1 MRYDDPQLLDSLA
14 REYVLGTLPARPR
27 ARFARVLSFSLVAR
41 RAVTAWE
48 RHLAPLAAAVRPVE
62 PPESAWSGIETALGL
77 ARAPRA
83 RAAGLWPA
91 LAAALAVV
99 AVLFGGLYFS
109 QQPTVERPA
118 YVSVVTV
125 AATGPVWLQQAFT
138 EARALRV
145 STVNPRP
152 APAGRSFELWMLPPD
167 GGGAPVSLGLLPEM
181 GAAQLRLSAA
191 QLGVLMGTM
200 TLAVSVEPSG
210 GSPTGLP
217 TGPVILT
224 APLIRS

>member
-1 MRYDDPQLLDSLA
+1 MRYDDPQLLEAVA
-14 REYVLGTLPARPR
+14 REYVLGLLPARSR

-48 RHLAPLAAAVRPVE
+48 RRFAPLAAAVRPVE
-62 PPESAWSGIETALGL
+62 PPESAWTGIETALGL
-77 ARAPRA
+77 RAAPRV
-83 RAAGLWPA
+83 RAAGIWPA
-91 LAAALAVV
+91 LAAALAIV
-99 AVLFGGLYFS
+99 AVLFAGLYFS
-109 QQPTVERPA
+109 QQPSVERPA
-118 YVSVVTV
+118 YVSVVTD
-125 AATGPVWLQQAFT
+125 AATGPVWLLQAFT

-152 APAGRSFELWMLPPD
+152 APAGSSYELWMLPD
-167 GGGAPVSLGLLPEM
+167 GGNPVSLGLLPEM
-181 GAAQLRLSAA
+181 GAAQLGLNAA
-191 QLGVLMGTM
+191 QLGVLTRTM
-200 TLAVSVEPSG
+200 TLAVSVEPAG

>member
-14 REYVLGTLPARPR
+14 REYVLGTLSVRSR
-27 ARFARVLSFSLVAR
+27 ARFARVLSFSLIAR
-41 RAVTAWE
+41 RAVMTWE
-48 RHLAPLAAAVRPVE
+48 RRLAPLAAAVRPVE
-62 PPESAWSGIETALGL
+62 PPESAWTGIEAALGMRT
-77 ARAPRA
+77 ARP

-91 LAAALAVV
+91 LAAALAIV
-99 AVLFGGLYFS
+99 AVLFGGLYFG
-109 QQPTVERPA
+109 QQPSVERPA
-118 YVSVVTV
+118 YVSVVTD
-125 AATGPVWLQQAFT
+125 AATGPVWLLQAFT

-152 APAGRSFELWMLPPD
+152 APANSSYELWMLPD
-167 GGGAPVSLGLLPEM
+167 GGNPVSLGLLPEM
-181 GAAQLRLSAA
+181 GAAQLGLSAA
-191 QLGVLMGTM
+191 QLGVLTRTM
-200 TLAVSVEPSG
+200 TLAVSVEPAG

>member
-1 MRYDDPQLLDSLA
+1 MRYDDPQLLEALA
-14 REYVLGTLPARPR
+14 REYVLGLLPARSR

-48 RHLAPLAAAVRPVE
+48 RRFAPLAAAVRPVE
-62 PPESAWSGIETALGL
+62 PPESAWTGIETALGL
-77 ARAPRA
+77 RAAPRA
-83 RAAGLWPA
+83 RAAGIWPA
-91 LAAALAVV
+91 LAAALALV
-99 AVLFGGLYFS
+99 AVLFAGLYFS
-109 QQPTVERPA
+109 QQPSVERPA
-118 YVSVVTV
+118 YVSVVTD
-125 AATGPVWLQQAFT
+125 AATGPVWLLQAFT

-152 APAGRSFELWMLPPD
+152 APAGSSYELWMLPD
-167 GGGAPVSLGLLPEM
+167 GGNPVSLGLLPEM
-181 GAAQLRLSAA
+181 GAAQLGLNAA
-191 QLGVLMGTM
+191 QLGVLTRTM
-200 TLAVSVEPSG
+200 TLAVSVEPAG

>member
-1 MRYDDPQLLDSLA
+1 MRYDDPQLLEALA
-14 REYVLGTLPARPR
+14 REYVLGLLPARSR

-48 RHLAPLAAAVRPVE
+48 RRLAPLAAAVRPVE
-62 PPESAWSGIETALGL
+62 PPDAAWAGIETALGL
-77 ARAPRA
+77 RAAPRA
-83 RAAGLWPA
+83 RAAGIWPA
-91 LAAALAVV
+91 LAAALALV
-99 AVLFGGLYFS
+99 AVLFGGLYFT
-109 QQPTVERPA
+109 QLQRIERPA
-118 YVSVVTV
+118 YVSVVTD
-125 AATGPVWLQQAFT
+125 AAAGPVWLLQAFT

-152 APAGRSFELWMLPPD
+152 APAGSSFELWMLPD
-167 GGGAPVSLGLLPEM
+167 GGGNPVSLGLLPEM
-181 GAAQLRLSAA
+181 GVARLNLTAA
-191 QLGVLMGTM
+191 QLGVLMRTM
-200 TLAVSVEPSG
+200 TLAVSVEPAG

>member
-1 MRYDDPQLLDSLA
+1 MRYDDPQLLEALA
-14 REYVLGTLPARPR
+14 REYVLGLLPARSR

-48 RHLAPLAAAVRPVE
+48 RRFAPLAAAVRPVE
-62 PPESAWSGIETALGL
+62 PPESAWTGIETALGL
-77 ARAPRA
+77 RAAPRA
-83 RAAGLWPA
+83 RAAGIWPA
-91 LAAALAVV
+91 LAAALAIV
-99 AVLFGGLYFS
+99 AVLFAGLYFS
-109 QQPTVERPA
+109 QQPSVERPA
-118 YVSVVTV
+118 YVSVVTD
-125 AATGPVWLQQAFT
+125 AATGPVWLLQAFT

-152 APAGRSFELWMLPPD
+152 APAGSSYELWMLPD
-167 GGGAPVSLGLLPEM
+167 GGNPVSLGLLPEM
-181 GAAQLRLSAA
+181 GAAQVGLNAA
-191 QLGVLMGTM
+191 QLGVLTRTM
-200 TLAVSVEPSG
+200 TLAVSVEPAG

>member
-1 MRYDDPQLLDSLA
+1 MRYDDPQLLEALA
-14 REYVLGTLPARPR
+14 REYVLGLLPARSR

-48 RHLAPLAAAVRPVE
+48 RRFAPLAAAVRPVE
-62 PPESAWSGIETALGL
+62 PPESAWTGIETALGL
-77 ARAPRA
+77 RAAPRA
-83 RAAGLWPA
+83 RAAGIWPA
-91 LAAALAVV
+91 LAAALAIV
-99 AVLFGGLYFS
+99 AVLFAGLYFS
-109 QQPTVERPA
+109 QQPSVERPA
-118 YVSVVTV
+118 YVSVVTD
-125 AATGPVWLQQAFT
+125 AATGPVWLLQAFT

-152 APAGRSFELWMLPPD
+152 APAGSSYELWMLPD
-167 GGGAPVSLGLLPEM
+167 GGNPVSLGLLPEM
-181 GAAQLRLSAA
+181 GAAQLGLNAA
-191 QLGVLMGTM
+191 QLGVLTRTM
-200 TLAVSVEPSG
+200 TLAASVEPAG

>member
-14 REYVLGTLPARPR
+14 REYVLGTLAARSR
-27 ARFARVLSFSLVAR
+27 ARVARVLSFSLVAR

-48 RHLAPLAAAVRPVE
+48 RRFAPLAAAVRPVE
-62 PPESAWSGIETALGL
+62 PPPSTWVGIEAALGL
-77 ARAPRA
+77 GRTPRTRA
-83 RAAGLWPA
+83 AAGLWPA
-91 LAAALAVV
+91 LAAALAIV

-109 QQPTVERPA
+109 QQPSIERPA
-118 YVSVVTV
+118 YVSVVSD
-125 AATGPVWLQQAFT
+125 AATPVWLLQAFT
-138 EARALRV
+138 EARELRV

-152 APAGRSFELWMLPPD
+152 APAGSSFELWMLP
-167 GGGAPVSLGLLPEM
+167 GGGANPVSLGLLPEM
-181 GAAQLRLSAA
+181 GESQLRLSAV

-200 TLAVSVEPSG
+200 TLAVSVEPAG

-224 APLIRS
+224 APLIRT

>member
-1 MRYDDPQLLDSLA
+1 MRYDNPQLLDSLA
-14 REYVLGTLPARPR
+14 REYVLGTLSARSR

-48 RHLAPLAAAVRPVE
+48 RHFAPLAASVRPVE
-62 PPESAWSGIETALGL
+62 PPESAWTGIETALGL
-77 ARAPRA
+77 RAAPRA
-83 RAAGLWPA
+83 RGTGIWPA
-91 LAAALAVV
+91 LAAALAMV

-118 YVSVVTV
+118 YVSVVTD
-125 AATGPVWLQQAFT
+125 AATGPVWLLQAFT

-152 APAGRSFELWMLPPD
+152 AAAGTSYELWMLPD
-167 GGGAPVSLGLLPEM
+167 GGNPVSLGLLPEM
-181 GAAQLRLSAA
+181 GAAQLGLSTA
-191 QLGVLMGTM
+191 QLGVLMRTM
-200 TLAVSVEPSG
+200 TLAVSVEPAG

>member
-1 MRYDDPQLLDSLA
+1 MRYDDPQLLEALA
-14 REYVLGTLPARPR
+14 REYVLGLLPARSR

-48 RHLAPLAAAVRPVE
+48 RRFAPLAAAVRPVE
-62 PPESAWSGIETALGL
+62 PPESAWTGIETALGL
-77 ARAPRA
+77 RAAPRV
-83 RAAGLWPA
+83 RAAGIWPA
-91 LAAALAVV
+91 LAAALAIV
-99 AVLFGGLYFS
+99 AVLFAGLYFS
-109 QQPTVERPA
+109 QQPSVERPA
-118 YVSVVTV
+118 YVSVVTD
-125 AATGPVWLQQAFT
+125 AATGPVWLLQAFT

-152 APAGRSFELWMLPPD
+152 APAGSSYELWMLPD
-167 GGGAPVSLGLLPEM
+167 GGNPVSLGLLPEM
-181 GAAQLRLSAA
+181 GAAQVGLNAA
-191 QLGVLMGTM
+191 QLGVLTRTM
-200 TLAVSVEPSG
+200 TLAVSVEPAG

>member
-1 MRYDDPQLLDSLA
+1 MRYDDPQLLEALA
-14 REYVLGTLPARPR
+14 REYVLGLLPARSR

-48 RHLAPLAAAVRPVE
+48 RRFAPLAAAVRPVE
-62 PPESAWSGIETALGL
+62 PPESAWTGIETALGL
-77 ARAPRA
+77 RAAPRA
-83 RAAGLWPA
+83 RAAGIWPA
-91 LAAALAVV
+91 LAAALAIV
-99 AVLFGGLYFS
+99 AVLFAGLYFS
-109 QQPTVERPA
+109 QQPSVERPA
-118 YVSVVTV
+118 YVSVVTD
-125 AATGPVWLQQAFT
+125 AATGPVWLLQAFT

-152 APAGRSFELWMLPPD
+152 APAGSSYELWMLPD
-167 GGGAPVSLGLLPEM
+167 GGNPISLGLLPEM
-181 GAAQLRLSAA
+181 GAAQLGLNAA
-191 QLGVLMGTM
+191 QLGVLTRTM
-200 TLAVSVEPSG
+200 TLAVSVEPAG

>member
-1 MRYDDPQLLDSLA
+1 MRYDDPQLLEALA
-14 REYVLGTLPARPR
+14 REYVLGLLPARSR

-48 RHLAPLAAAVRPVE
+48 RRFAPLAAAVRPVE
-62 PPESAWSGIETALGL
+62 PPESAWTGIETALGL
-77 ARAPRA
+77 RAAPRA
-83 RAAGLWPA
+83 RAAGIWPA
-91 LAAALAVV
+91 LAAALAIV
-99 AVLFGGLYFS
+99 AVLFAGLYFS
-109 QQPTVERPA
+109 QQPSVERPA
-118 YVSVVTV
+118 YVSVVTD
-125 AATGPVWLQQAFT
+125 AASGPVWLLQAFT

-152 APAGRSFELWMLPPD
+152 APAGSSYELWMLPD
-167 GGGAPVSLGLLPEM
+167 GGNPVSLGLLPEM
-181 GAAQLRLSAA
+181 GAAQLGLNAA
-191 QLGVLMGTM
+191 QLGVLTRTM
-200 TLAVSVEPSG
+200 TLAVSVEPAG

>member
-1 MRYDDPQLLDSLA
+1 MRYDDPQLLEALA
-14 REYVLGTLPARPR
+14 REYVLGLLPARSR

-48 RHLAPLAAAVRPVE
+48 RRFAPLAAAVRPVE
-62 PPESAWSGIETALGL
+62 PPESAWTGIETALGL
-77 ARAPRA
+77 RTAPRV
-83 RAAGLWPA
+83 RAAGIWPA
-91 LAAALAVV
+91 LAAALAIV
-99 AVLFGGLYFS
+99 AVLFAGLYFS
-109 QQPTVERPA
+109 QQPSVERPA
-118 YVSVVTV
+118 YVSVVTD
-125 AATGPVWLQQAFT
+125 AATGPVWLLQAFT

-152 APAGRSFELWMLPPD
+152 APAGSSYELWMLPD
-167 GGGAPVSLGLLPEM
+167 GGNPVSLGLLPEM
-181 GAAQLRLSAA
+181 GAAQLGLNAA
-191 QLGVLMGTM
+191 QLGVLTRTM
-200 TLAVSVEPSG
+200 TLAVSVEPAG

>member
-14 REYVLGTLPARPR
+14 REYVLGLLPARPR
-27 ARFARVLSFSLVAR
+27 ARFARLLSFSLVAR
-41 RAVTAWE
+41 RAVMTWE
-48 RHLAPLAAAVRPVE
+48 RRLAPLAYAVRPVE
-62 PPESAWSGIETALGL
+62 PPEAAWSGIETALGL

-118 YVSVVTV
+118 YVSVVTD
-125 AATGPVWLQQAFT
+125 AASGPVWLLQAFT

-152 APAGRSFELWMLPPD
+152 APANSSYELWMLP
-167 GGGAPVSLGLLPEM
+167 GGGANPVSLGLLPEM
-181 GAAQLRLSAA
+181 GTAQLALSAA
-191 QLGVLMGTM
+191 QLGVLAGTM
-200 TLAVSVEPSG
+200 TLAVSVEPAG

>member
-1 MRYDDPQLLDSLA
+1 MRYDDPQLLEALA
-14 REYVLGTLPARPR
+14 REYVLGLLPARSR

-48 RHLAPLAAAVRPVE
+48 RRFAPLAAAVRPVE
-62 PPESAWSGIETALGL
+62 PPESAWTGIETALGL
-77 ARAPRA
+77 RAAPRV
-83 RAAGLWPA
+83 RAAGIWPA
-91 LAAALAVV
+91 LAAALALV
-99 AVLFGGLYFS
+99 AVLFAGLYFS
-109 QQPTVERPA
+109 QQPSVERPA
-118 YVSVVTV
+118 YVSVVTD
-125 AATGPVWLQQAFT
+125 AATGPVWLLQAFT

-152 APAGRSFELWMLPPD
+152 APAGSSYELWMLPD
-167 GGGAPVSLGLLPEM
+167 GGNPVSLGLLPEM
-181 GAAQLRLSAA
+181 GAAQLGLNAA
-191 QLGVLMGTM
+191 QLGVLTRTM
-200 TLAVSVEPSG
+200 TLAVSVEPAG